1 MPINVAEKILEKIP
15 HKFVVKMQAVYDS
28 LKTAEKKAADLLIH
42 DPQFFANATIIEAAD
57 RAGCSE
63 ATIIR
68 MARRLG
74 YKGYPEL
81 KANLIEGQ
89 KQKYID
95 LYGDINEG
103 DNCQTVMSK
112 VFKAS
117 IQALNDTL
125 NTIDMNEYEKA
136 VNAICKA
143 DKIAFCG
150 VGDAAAVAQ
159 SGYHKFIRLGFNAIV
174 SADPDVQLIAASH
187 LSNNDVL
194 IVISHSGRT
203 KSVLEV
209 VKHAKIMGVRI
220 ISITNYPFSPLTKH
234 SDIVLI
240 TAAFTEHMKGE
251 IICKRI
257 TELCLLESLYVSV
270 LLEGGSKLIE
280 GLERSNSALE
290 LNKL

>member
-1 MPINVAEKILEKIP
+1 MPINVAEGVLEKVP
-15 HKFVVKMQAVYDS
+15 HKFVVKIQAVYDS

-42 DPQFFANATIIEAAD
+42 DPQFFASATIIDAAE

-63 ATIIR
+63 ATIVR
-68 MARRLG
+68 LARRLG
-74 YKGYPEL
+74 YRGYPEL

-89 KQKYID
+89 KQKHVD
-95 LYGDINEG
+95 LYGDINDG
-103 DNCQTVMSK
+103 DSCEIVVSK

-125 NTIDMNEYEKA
+125 NTIDMNEYERA

-143 DKIAFCG
+143 NKIAFCG

-159 SGYHKFIRLGFNAIV
+159 SGYHKFIRLGFNALV
-174 SADPDVQLIAASH
+174 SPDPDVQLIAASH

-203 KSVLEV
+203 KSVLET
-209 VKHAKIMGVRI
+209 VKYARILGVKI
-220 ISITNYPFSPLTKH
+220 ISITNYPFSPLTKN

-240 TAAFTEHMKGE
+240 TATFAEHMKGE
-251 IICKRI
+251 IICKRV
-257 TELCLLESLYVSV
+257 TELCVLESLYVSV
-270 LLEGGSKLIE
+270 LLKGGGKLAE
-280 GLERSNSALE
+280 NLDRSNTALE
-290 LNKL
+290 LNKI